1 MILFFDTETTG
12 VPKNYKAPVT
22 DLENWPRLVQLG
34 YIVYDVLDGG
44 EVSEYVSTEF
54 IVRPDGF
61 VISPEVSKIH
71 GVTQEKALTEGA
83 SLLTVL
89 DTFTDWVAACDTIV
103 GHNLNFDLSIVG
115 AELVRTNMVD
125 PFVGKAQYDTMLK
138 SVDFCKMPGGFGGKY
153 KWPKLKELYKVLFN
167 EELAQTHT
175 ALDDIRQTAKCYF
188 ELQRRGI
195 R

>member
-34 YIVYDVLDGG
+34 YIVYDVLDRG
-44 EVSEYVSTEF
+44 EVSEYTSAEF

-71 GVTQEKALTEGA
+71 GVTQEKALTEGE
-83 SLLTVL
+83 SLGMVL
-89 DTFTDWVAACDTIV
+89 EAFGGWVNACDTLV
-103 GHNLNFDLSIVG
+103 GHNLSFDLHIIG
-115 AELVRTNMVD
+115 AELIRAGYAD

-138 SVDFCKMPGGFGGKY
+138 SVDFCKMPGGYGGKY

-188 ELQRRGI
+188 ELQCRGI

>member
-34 YIVYDVLDGG
+34 YIVYDVLDRG

-54 IVRPDGF
+54 IIRPNGF

-89 DTFTDWVAACDTIV
+89 DTFTDWVNACDTIV
-103 GHNLNFDLSIVG
+103 GHNLNFDLSIIG

-138 SVDFCKMPGGFGGKY
+138 STDFCKMPGGYGGKY

>member
-1 MILFFDTETTG
+1 MILFVDTETTG

-44 EVSEYVSTEF
+44 EVNEYTSAEF

-71 GVTQEKALTEGA
+71 GVTQEKALTDGDSLHDVLTMFFQWA
-83 SLLTVL
+83 SV
-89 DTFTDWVAACDTIV
+89 CDTLV
-103 GHNLNFDLSIVG
+103 GHNLNFDMSILG
-115 AELVRTNMVD
+115 AEFIRADIPNILI
-125 PFVGKAQYDTMLK
+125 GKAQYDTMLK
-138 SVDFCKMPGGFGGKY
+138 SVDFCKMPGGYGGKY
-153 KWPKLKELYKVLFN
+153 KWPKLKELYHVLFN
-167 EELAQTHT
+167 EDLAQTHT

>member
-44 EVSEYVSTEF
+44 EVQEYTSAEF
-54 IVRPDGF
+54 IVQPDGF

-71 GVTQEKALTEGA
+71 GVTQEKAMTEGL
-83 SLLTVL
+83 SLDLVL
-89 DTFTDWVAACDTIV
+89 ATFVGWVNTCDVLV
-103 GHNLNFDLSIVG
+103 GHNLHFDLSIIG
-115 AELVRTNMVD
+115 AELVRANYPD

-138 SVDFCKMPGGFGGKY
+138 SVDFCKMPGGYGGKY

-188 ELQRRGI
+188 ELQCRGI

>member
-34 YIVYDVLDGG
+34 YVVYDVLDGG
-44 EVSEYVSTEF
+44 EVEEYTSAEF
-54 IVRPDGF
+54 IVQPDGF

-71 GVTQEKALTEGA
+71 GVTQEKALTEGI
-83 SLLTVL
+83 SLGMVL
-89 DTFTDWVAACDTIV
+89 DNFVGWANACDTLV
-103 GHNLNFDLSIVG
+103 GHNISFDLNILG
-115 AELVRTNMVD
+115 AELIRCGFGD
-125 PFVGKAQYDTMLK
+125 PFVGKSQYDTMQK
-138 SVDFCKMPGGFGGKY
+138 STEFCKLPGGFGGKY

>member
-44 EVSEYVSTEF
+44 KVDEYTSAEF

-89 DTFTDWVAACDTIV
+89 DTFVDWVDACDTIV
-103 GHNLNFDLSIVG
+103 GHNLNFDLSIIG
-115 AELVRTNMVD
+115 AELVRANRVD

-138 SVDFCKMPGGFGGKY
+138 SVDFCKMPGGYGGKY

>member
-44 EVSEYVSTEF
+44 EVEEYVSAEW

-71 GVTQEKALTEGA
+71 GVTQEKALTDGE
-83 SLLTVL
+83 SLAEALNDFVTWA
-89 DTFTDWVAACDTIV
+89 DICDTLV
-103 GHNLNFDLSIVG
+103 GHNISFDLNIMG
-115 AELVRTNMVD
+115 AELIRAGMSD
-125 PFVGKAQYDTMLK
+125 PFVGKAQYDTMQK
-138 SVDFCKMPGGFGGKY
+138 SVDFCRLPGGFGGKY
-153 KWPKLKELYKVLFN
+153 KWPKLKELYKILFN

-195 R
+195 K